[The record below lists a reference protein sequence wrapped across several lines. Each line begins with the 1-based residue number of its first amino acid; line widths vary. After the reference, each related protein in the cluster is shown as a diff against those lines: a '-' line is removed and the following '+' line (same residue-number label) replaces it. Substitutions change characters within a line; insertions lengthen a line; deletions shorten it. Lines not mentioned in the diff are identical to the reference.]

1 MKGYLEISKGIYY
14 KTIDNNIFYFKTI
27 TELVDYFKGVKAYFY
42 IKEISVFMVYLKST
56 EILSNVVPTMLQTK
70 EPNPQKKLLSTI
82 SFRIGNNLF
91 FRDMKYYLGADNF
104 SCWEDLRASII
115 NAPDWLTNNQGYS
128 SQLKRRLFTS
138 DIIEQN
144 KKQLP
149 TKALRQIFLKNVNA
163 SQIIFCAKP
172 NVEYKNVVDVDFSSF
187 YISMFLSNNFPTS
200 WRRVTKA
207 VPDKINLLKVTFTNI
222 KAKSPY
228 CLSTCNY
235 VAATNQT
242 MSNKRLYSADSVTVW
257 IFEEEL
263 YEYRTLYNFD
273 SYSISE
279 VWSSEPAPL
288 PFNIPKVMIE
298 ELKLKSIKKT
308 KGENYQAQKIFVN
321 RISGIIGE
329 KDKIN
334 NDWKKDSRRD
344 WYCYMTALARKRMC
358 EIINLIGYE
367 NVVYA
372 HTDGLVI
379 PRSLLYK
386 IDEFNSKLPELPYG
400 VGKLDFDGKDG
411 IWKRCTFYCATRGK
425 IETISGKTI
434 IKAGGLSTAAVEKI
448 PNATYDNINENTI
461 VYEYGHRIIRDID
474 GITTKLYK
482 PLPVKLFNYN
492 YIEEEQKKVI

>member
-1 MKGYLEISKGIYY
+1 
-14 KTIDNNIFYFKTI
+14 
-27 TELVDYFKGVKAYFY
+27 
-42 IKEISVFMVYLKST
+42 MVYLKGT
-56 EILSNVVPTMLQTK
+56 EILSNVVPTMLKTK
-70 EPNPQKKLLSTI
+70 EANPQKRLLSTI
-82 SFRIGNNLF
+82 SFRIGKNLF

-104 SCWEDLRASII
+104 SCWEDLKSSIA
-115 NAPDWLTNNQGYS
+115 NTPDWLTNNQGYS

-138 DIIEQN
+138 EIIEQN
-144 KKQLP
+144 RKQQP
-149 TKALRQIFLKNVNA
+149 TKALRQIFLNNVNA

-172 NVEYKNVVDVDFSSF
+172 NIEYKNVADVDFNSF
-187 YISMFLSNNFPTS
+187 YISLFLSNKFPTS
-200 WRRVTKA
+200 WQRATTIESN
-207 VPDKINLLKVTFTNI
+207 KINLLKVTFTNI

-235 VAATNQT
+235 IAAANQT
-242 MSNKRLYSADSVTVW
+242 MSNKRLYCADSVTVW

-273 SYSISE
+273 SYNINE
-279 VWSSEPAPL
+279 VWSSEPALLPL
-288 PFNIPKVMIE
+288 NIPKVMIE
-298 ELKLKSIKKT
+298 ELKLKSIKKS

-358 EIINLIGYE
+358 EIINSVGYE
-367 NVVYA
+367 NIVYA

-386 IDEFNSKLPELPYG
+386 IDEFNWTMPELPYG
-400 VGKLDFDGKDG
+400 VGKLDIDGTNG
-411 IWKRCTFYCATRGK
+411 LWSRCTFYCATRGK
-425 IETISGKTI
+425 IETINGKTI

-461 VYEYGHRIIRDID
+461 AYEYGHRIIRDIN
-474 GITTKLYK
+474 GVTTKLYK
-482 PLPVKLFNYN
+482 PLPVKLFNY
-492 YIEEEQKKVI
+492 YQEEQMEVI